1 MSLEGLSSLIQLE
14 SARLEGARQVTQ
26 SSQSVN
32 QTAQQSGL
40 QTASSKQNMWLQQ
53 IDAKMNKEMAE
64 ADVRRLES
72 KLQRDRKAEKLAAL
86 VAQVVT
92 VGSLAS
98 NMWNFG
104 VNDLMK
110 KDQKLG
116 DIPDYLQAKPL
127 DVSNKAGALNLQW
140 ANKPGSTDRIGY
152 VTQSEMP
159 GQTRD
164 PNVPET
170 VYQVSQN
177 GDGTVANSR
186 AATVSQADIR
196 QIIGEDAFG
205 QLSKSGKPI
214 TFSSL
219 SDSQKEKVMQ
229 NLGHDVARGE
239 AENVVEAFKIASV
252 SSHGA
257 GQEVLGNTKSLS
269 AVNLDN
275 ARKIAKTLD
284 ITSANSSDAERVSKI
299 SDITKIVQSVDPE
312 AAKKIN
318 SNQKSEE
325 ILKIINSATTPK
337 IEQRQIPSPGEIDTF
352 KRSLSNK
359 EANVRTMSKPEYVK
373 EKLDKTKLDKAASD
387 KVPVEEVKL
396 DKAIVDKI
404 LSTPIERVQI
414 EVDGKNMTFDLDA
427 DWMKKNGFGELSG
440 MSFSEIYK
448 NANVVA
454 SEILSKKV
462 QEGSVSI
469 MKTEEADSFRSN
481 VSNVGSKAM
490 PTVSALIDNLKGRGA
505 LDKNYNTGALNHVL
519 SGASTVG
526 KGLMNVM
533 VQTAQES
540 VPYFQA
546 YMKAKENADNTEE
559 QLNAARAKLEAANRK
574 LKSIE
579 QQINDFA
586 LRGA

>member
-32 QTAQQSGL
+32 QSAQQSGL

-116 DIPDYLQAKPL
+116 DIPDYLQAKPMN
-127 DVSNKAGALNLQW
+127 VSNPANLNLQW
-140 ANKPGSTDRIGY
+140 ANKPGTADRTGY
-152 VTQSEMP
+152 VTQPPSESSA
-159 GQTRD
+159 
-164 PNVPET
+164 PET
-170 VYQVSQN
+170 VYQVSQA
-177 GDGTVANSR
+177 GAGSVSSAR
-186 AATVSQADIR
+186 AATVSQADIK
-196 QIIGEDAFG
+196 QIIGEDAFNSIKDKLPKEANG
-205 QLSKSGKPI
+205 I
-214 TFSSL
+214 VRFSSL
-219 SDSQKEKVMQ
+219 SDSQKERVMQ

-239 AENVVEAFKIASV
+239 AENVVEAFKLASGNSGVGAEVVGRNKTPPNPDLQAARELAQTLSITDNKPLDATKLAQISTFV
-252 SSHGA
+252 SKLDPSAAQGITSMKTP
-257 GQEVLGNTKSLS
+257 QEVLARIESVANPKPPANLPEKAEKALIDDVRSINN
-269 AVNLDN
+269 AVLN
-275 ARKIAKTLD
+275 R
-284 ITSANSSDAERVSKI
+284 
-299 SDITKIVQSVDPE
+299 E
-312 AAKKIN
+312 A
-318 SNQKSEE
+318 
-325 ILKIINSATTPK
+325 T
-337 IEQRQIPSPGEIDTF
+337 
-352 KRSLSNK
+352 
-359 EANVRTMSKPEYVK
+359 VRTMVKPEYA
-373 EKLDKTKLDKAASD
+373 KARPEYAKGSTT
-387 KVPVEEVKL
+387 PV
-396 DKAIVDKI
+396 
-404 LSTPIERVQI
+404 ERVQV
-414 EVDGKNMTFDLDA
+414 EFKGKTIQFDLDA
-427 DWMKKNGFGELSG
+427 DWMKDKGFGQYAG

-448 NANVVA
+448 NSPQIAYDIIDKKSANVDQDKKTTA
-454 SEILSKKV
+454 DILNIGVGTKDNPKFSSKDV
-462 QEGSVSI
+462 
-469 MKTEEADSFRSN
+469 EAP
-481 VSNVGSKAM
+481 SKAV
-490 PTVSALIDNLKGRGA
+490 PTVSALIDNLKGSGK
-505 LDKNYNTGALNHVL
+505 LDKTYNTSALNQAL

>member
-32 QTAQQSGL
+32 QSAQQSGL

-86 VAQVVT
+86 VSQVVT

-98 NMWNFG
+98 NLWNFG

-116 DIPDYLQAKPL
+116 DTPDYLQAKPMN
-127 DVSNKAGALNLQW
+127 VSNPANLNLQW
-140 ANKPGSTDRIGY
+140 DNKAGTADRTGY
-152 VTQSEMP
+152 VTQPPS
-159 GQTRD
+159 D
-164 PNVPET
+164 PSSPET
-170 VYQVSQN
+170 VYQVSQA
-177 GDGTVANSR
+177 GAGSVSSARS
-186 AATVSQADIR
+186 ATVSQADIK
-196 QIIGEDAFG
+196 QIIGEDAFNKLPKG
-205 QLSKSGKPI
+205 ADG
-214 TFSSL
+214 TARFASL
-219 SDSQKEKVMQ
+219 SESQKERVMQ

-239 AENVVEAFKIASV
+239 AENVVEAFKLASGNSGVGAEVVGRSKTPPNPDLENAKRMAQALQVTQGKPLDQNVLAAIEEKV
-252 SSHGA
+252 SKVDPSAAKGIKSMTTP
-257 GQEVLGNTKSLS
+257 QEVL
-269 AVNLDN
+269 
-275 ARKIAKTLD
+275 AR
-284 ITSANSSDAERVSKI
+284 
-299 SDITKIVQSVDPE
+299 
-312 AAKKIN
+312 
-318 SNQKSEE
+318 
-325 ILKIINSATTPK
+325 
-337 IEQRQIPSPGEIDTF
+337 IEQVTTQSPTTNLPEKPSLEDVKLINNAVLN
-352 KRSLSNK
+352 R
-359 EANVRTMSKPEYVK
+359 EATVRTMAKPEYAK
-373 EKLDKTKLDKAASD
+373 GS
-387 KVPVEEVKL
+387 
-396 DKAIVDKI
+396 
-404 LSTPIERVQI
+404 STPVERVQV
-414 EVDGKNMTFDLDA
+414 EFKGKTIQFDLDA
-427 DWMKKNGFGELSG
+427 NWMKDKGFSSQAG

-448 NANVVA
+448 NSPQIAY
-454 SEILSKKV
+454 EIMDKKAATKKDGTAGEDSIVGVGTKDNPKFSSKDV
-462 QEGSVSI
+462 
-469 MKTEEADSFRSN
+469 EAP
-481 VSNVGSKAM
+481 SKAV
-490 PTVSALIDNLKGRGA
+490 PTVSALIDNLKGSGK
-505 LDKNYNTGALNHVL
+505 LDKTYNTGALNQVL

>member
-32 QTAQQSGL
+32 QSAQQSGL

-64 ADVRRLES
+64 ADVRRLEA

-86 VAQVVT
+86 VSQVVT

-98 NMWNFG
+98 NLWNFG

-116 DIPDYLQAKPL
+116 DTPDYLQAKPMNVSNPANL
-127 DVSNKAGALNLQW
+127 NLQWSNKAGTA
-140 ANKPGSTDRIGY
+140 DRTGY
-152 VTQSEMP
+152 VTQPPS
-159 GQTRD
+159 D
-164 PNVPET
+164 PSSPET
-170 VYQVSQN
+170 VYQVNQTGAGPVS
-177 GDGTVANSR
+177 GAR
-186 AATVSQADIR
+186 AATVSQADIK
-196 QIIGEDAFG
+196 QIIGEDAFN
-205 QLSKSGKPI
+205 QLPKGPDG
-214 TFSSL
+214 TVRFASL

-239 AENVVEAFKIASV
+239 AENVVEAFKLASGNSGV
-252 SSHGA
+252 GAEVVGRSQTSSNPDLQSA
-257 GQEVLGNTKSLS
+257 RELAQTLSITDNKPLDATKLAQISTL
-269 AVNLDN
+269 V
-275 ARKIAKTLD
+275 AK
-284 ITSANSSDAERVSKI
+284 SDPVA
-299 SDITKIVQSVDPE
+299 
-312 AAKKIN
+312 
-318 SNQKSEE
+318 SEE
-325 ILKIINSATTPK
+325 IKKMTNPQEILARIESVANPKPPANLPEKASLQDVQSINNAVLKQEAT
-337 IEQRQIPSPGEIDTF
+337 
-352 KRSLSNK
+352 
-359 EANVRTMSKPEYVK
+359 VRTMAKPEYAK
-373 EKLDKTKLDKAASD
+373 GGTT
-387 KVPVEEVKL
+387 PV
-396 DKAIVDKI
+396 
-404 LSTPIERVQI
+404 ERVQV
-414 EVDGKNMTFDLDA
+414 EFKGKTIQFDLDA
-427 DWMKKNGFGELSG
+427 DWMKKNGFSSQAG

-448 NANVVA
+448 NSPQIAH
-454 SEILSKKV
+454 EIIDKKAATKKD
-462 QEGSVSI
+462 GSPGENSI
-469 MKTEEADSFRSN
+469 E
-481 VSNVGSKAM
+481 NVGTTKNPKFSSKDVEAPSKAV

-505 LDKNYNTGALNHVL
+505 LDKDYNTGALNHVL

-533 VQTAQES
+533 VQTAQDS

-546 YMKAKENADNTEE
+546 YMKAKDNADNTEE